1 LALTA
6 NEWLLFKGIAKEAQ
20 KMCDWM
26 KRENKL
32 VTFSLYEPHE
42 LQEGLWI
49 RARTLDVLISILL
62 ESSFPSKVSGKA
74 DGILLEQL
82 QETS

>member
-1 LALTA
+1 
-6 NEWLLFKGIAKEAQ
+6 
-20 KMCDWM
+20 MCDWM

-62 ESSFPSKVSGKA
+62 ESSFPSKVTLNA
-74 DGILLEQL
+74 N
-82 QETS
+82 